1 MPTPVAILA
10 SLGVA
15 LAAFVLIA
23 FLARRANLL
32 SQLSAPFYL
41 AAVVGALKVYLL
53 LVPKSPALL
62 VDVYEW
68 AMIFVPIVFLLRLLA
83 LYFFDYHLKI
93 RKSVTLPT
101 MISGVAIWT
110 AYVLTAFLTLRIVFP
125 DFDAKTLAATSAVTS
140 LVLGLA
146 LQPIL
151 ANFFAGLVIAAERP
165 FRINDWIKVGE
176 TEGRVTA
183 ITWRTTHLRTRDND
197 NLIIP
202 NGKLAEESLLNFYLP
217 HPVHLERIYVGA
229 HYSAPPYRVK
239 RALIECVQG
248 VDGVLESPTPEAYL
262 LAFGDSS
269 INYELRIWVA
279 DMAGAPRIG
288 SEVRSRIWEVFKQ
301 QGITIPFPIR
311 TLELAPRPKR
321 RSADG
326 RTGARIFVTDGPD
339 RGASFVLRD
348 GTALVGRSRGC
359 DLMLSDPQASKEHLR
374 IEWKDGAY
382 WLSDLGSSFGTK
394 VGGEPVKEL
403 QLRDLERISV
413 GDSVIVFEL
422 HDE

>member
-1 MPTPVAILA
+1 MPPPVAILA

-23 FLARRANLL
+23 FLARRATLL

-41 AAVVGALKVYLL
+41 AAVAGALKIYLL
-53 LVPKSPALL
+53 LVPKSPAWL
-62 VDVYEW
+62 VDTYEW
-68 AMIFVPIVFLLRLLA
+68 ALLFVPIVLVLRLLA

-110 AYVLTAFLTLRIVFP
+110 AYVLTAFLTLRIFFP
-125 DFDAKTLAATSAVTS
+125 EFDAKTLAATSAVTS

-165 FRINDWIKVGE
+165 FRINDWIKVGD

-202 NGKLAEESLLNFYLP
+202 NGKLADESLLNFYLP
-217 HPVHLERIYVGA
+217 HPVHLERIEVGV
-229 HYSAPPYRVK
+229 HYSTPPYRVK
-239 RALIECVQG
+239 RALMECVKG
-248 VDGVLESPTPEAYL
+248 VDGVLESPTPEVFL
-262 LAFGDSS
+262 LAFADSA
-269 INYELRIWVA
+269 INYELRLWIA

-288 SEVRSRIWEVFKQ
+288 SEVRSKIWEVFKQ
-301 QGITIPFPIR
+301 QGISIPYPIR
-311 TLELAPRPKR
+311 TLEVAPRPR
-321 RSADG
+321 RRVAG
-326 RTGARIFVTDGPD
+326 ERPGARLFVTDGPD
-339 RGASFVLRD
+339 RGTGFVLHE
-348 GTALVGRSRGC
+348 GQALVGRSRGC
-359 DLMLSDPQASKEHLR
+359 NLTLSDPQASKEHLR
-374 IEWKDGAY
+374 IEWKEGDF

-394 VGGEPVKEL
+394 VAGEPVTL
-403 QLRDLERISV
+403 HRLADLDRISI